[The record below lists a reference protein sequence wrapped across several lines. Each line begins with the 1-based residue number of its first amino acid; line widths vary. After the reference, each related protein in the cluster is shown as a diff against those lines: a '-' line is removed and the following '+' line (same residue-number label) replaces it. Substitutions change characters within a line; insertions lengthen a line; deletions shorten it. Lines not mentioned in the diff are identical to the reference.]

1 MINADKK
8 EPGSNRDQKIGSA
21 EGHSKSAS
29 SILLKISGMSCQ
41 NCVRRVKEAI
51 MAVPG
56 VSSVEIDL
64 STGKALLKT
73 STQAPPDIKS
83 LIAAIKNVGY
93 DAKEIRS
100 DRGDSEQKGNH
111 IGEWQRNIIF
121 GLAVFIPLFISE
133 WIFHLGEER
142 WFQLVSFGLA
152 IPVQIICGK
161 QFYIGAYR
169 QLKRGSSNMDTLVAL
184 GSSAAFGYSVW
195 ALFTAQSH
203 LYFTEAIGIITLISV
218 GHFLEA
224 RMSQRAGAALKA
236 LMDLAPPMARKIDEN
251 QREIEVPVS
260 ELKPTDL
267 VVIKPGDH
275 CPTDGIVVKG
285 SASFD
290 ESMLTGESM
299 PVEKSPGAVVYAG
312 TVNQDGLVIMKVE
325 AVGEETALARII
337 EVVRRAQESKADIQ
351 RLADK
356 VSNIFVP
363 VVIVIAIG
371 TAILW
376 GVNYDGMLRMH
387 QVLSSVL
394 WHSGTPPS
402 AVAAAFIHLAAVL
415 IIACPCAMG
424 LATPVAIM
432 AGTSVAARRGILIR
446 DGRALEKS
454 GKITSII
461 FDKTGTLTEGKIE
474 VSKAIAPETGRDIDE
489 EIWRI
494 AQNLSCVSNH
504 PVSKAICFAAKAMS
518 GGNVDE
524 KSPSFNYENG
534 WRELRGSGVEM
545 RMESPD
551 KNPEIYRLGSIK
563 WLTSCGV
570 DVSAVSSKSNEQG
583 KMTVGLSKNSKL
595 LALFTLEDKIK
606 DGAKEVVKELK
617 EKGLKVYII
626 TGDRYETALRVAEQC
641 GLNPDNVFAEVAPDK
656 KAAIIQSLQQ
666 RGERVAFAGDGIND
680 APALEKADL
689 GIAVGKA
696 TDIAKEA
703 ADIVLLKSDIHSIP
717 EAISLSQATLRT
729 IKQNL
734 FWAFFYNAVAVPLA
748 ALGFLSPIVCA
759 AAMGISDVVVIGNA
773 LRLARWRYDK
783 FMS

>member
-1 MINADKK
+1 
-8 EPGSNRDQKIGSA
+8 
-21 EGHSKSAS
+21 
-29 SILLKISGMSCQ
+29 
-41 NCVRRVKEAI
+41 
-51 MAVPG
+51 
-56 VSSVEIDL
+56 
-64 STGKALLKT
+64 
-73 STQAPPDIKS
+73 
-83 LIAAIKNVGY
+83 
-93 DAKEIRS
+93 
-100 DRGDSEQKGNH
+100 
-111 IGEWQRNIIF
+111 
-121 GLAVFIPLFISE
+121 
-133 WIFHLGEER
+133 
-142 WFQLVSFGLA
+142 
-152 IPVQIICGK
+152 
-161 QFYIGAYR
+161 
-169 QLKRGSSNMDTLVAL
+169 
-184 GSSAAFGYSVW
+184 
-195 ALFTAQSH
+195 
-203 LYFTEAIGIITLISV
+203 
-218 GHFLEA
+218 
-224 RMSQRAGAALKA
+224 
-236 LMDLAPPMARKIDEN
+236 
-251 QREIEVPVS
+251 
-260 ELKPTDL
+260 
-267 VVIKPGDH
+267 
-275 CPTDGIVVKG
+275 
-285 SASFD
+285 
-290 ESMLTGESM
+290 
-299 PVEKSPGAVVYAG
+299 
-312 TVNQDGLVIMKVE
+312 
-325 AVGEETALARII
+325 
-337 EVVRRAQESKADIQ
+337 
-351 RLADK
+351 
-356 VSNIFVP
+356 
-363 VVIVIAIG
+363 
-371 TAILW
+371 
-376 GVNYDGMLRMH
+376 
-387 QVLSSVL
+387 
-394 WHSGTPPS
+394 
-402 AVAAAFIHLAAVL
+402 
-415 IIACPCAMG
+415 
-424 LATPVAIM
+424 
-432 AGTSVAARRGILIR
+432 
-446 DGRALEKS
+446 
-454 GKITSII
+454 
-461 FDKTGTLTEGKIE
+461 IE

-606 DGAKEVVKELK
+606 DGAKEMVKELK

>member
-260 ELKPTDL
+260 QLKPTDL

-275 CPTDGIVVKG
+275 CPTDGIVIKG

-415 IIACPCAMG
+415 IIACPCAMR

-454 GKITSII
+454 GK
-461 FDKTGTLTEGKIE
+461 
-474 VSKAIAPETGRDIDE
+474 
-489 EIWRI
+489 
-494 AQNLSCVSNH
+494 
-504 PVSKAICFAAKAMS
+504 
-518 GGNVDE
+518 
-524 KSPSFNYENG
+524 
-534 WRELRGSGVEM
+534 
-545 RMESPD
+545 
-551 KNPEIYRLGSIK
+551 
-563 WLTSCGV
+563 
-570 DVSAVSSKSNEQG
+570 
-583 KMTVGLSKNSKL
+583 
-595 LALFTLEDKIK
+595 
-606 DGAKEVVKELK
+606 
-617 EKGLKVYII
+617 
-626 TGDRYETALRVAEQC
+626 
-641 GLNPDNVFAEVAPDK
+641 
-656 KAAIIQSLQQ
+656 
-666 RGERVAFAGDGIND
+666 
-680 APALEKADL
+680 
-689 GIAVGKA
+689 
-696 TDIAKEA
+696 
-703 ADIVLLKSDIHSIP
+703 
-717 EAISLSQATLRT
+717 
-729 IKQNL
+729 
-734 FWAFFYNAVAVPLA
+734 
-748 ALGFLSPIVCA
+748 
-759 AAMGISDVVVIGNA
+759 
-773 LRLARWRYDK
+773 
-783 FMS
+783 

>member
-1 MINADKK
+1 M
-8 EPGSNRDQKIGSA
+8 
-21 EGHSKSAS
+21 
-29 SILLKISGMSCQ
+29 
-41 NCVRRVKEAI
+41 
-51 MAVPG
+51 
-56 VSSVEIDL
+56 
-64 STGKALLKT
+64 
-73 STQAPPDIKS
+73 
-83 LIAAIKNVGY
+83 
-93 DAKEIRS
+93 
-100 DRGDSEQKGNH
+100 
-111 IGEWQRNIIF
+111 
-121 GLAVFIPLFISE
+121 
-133 WIFHLGEER
+133 
-142 WFQLVSFGLA
+142 
-152 IPVQIICGK
+152 
-161 QFYIGAYR
+161 
-169 QLKRGSSNMDTLVAL
+169 
-184 GSSAAFGYSVW
+184 
-195 ALFTAQSH
+195 
-203 LYFTEAIGIITLISV
+203 ITLISV

-606 DGAKEVVKELK
+606 DGAKKVVKELK